1 MAEDGWQANIQ
12 IQEGD
17 ILMDGYDA
25 MPAVWQELVSA
36 EDQSRNFVL
45 QTEDGGAIECR
56 FVRREARYFIVYL
69 SSHTGCR
76 QACRFCH
83 LTQTGQTM
91 MSPVGLEGFIA
102 QAKRVLA
109 HYDALVDE
117 GGEEAEIVN
126 FNFMARGE
134 ALSNPTVTGDWPA
147 LMDGLRAEAYR
158 RGLRPQF
165 NVSTILPQDAAG
177 LDLTKISGEGVSL
190 YYSLYA
196 LDPEFRKRWLPRAE
210 DPAQGLERL
219 AEWQAKTGGEV
230 VLHWALIAGE
240 NDRPEQGLAI
250 AAAAADVGLKARF
263 NLVRYNPFSENQ
275 GRESGRVEEYFAAIS
290 EALGHPCSRIVPRV
304 GFDVKASCGMFVS

>member
-1 MAEDGWQANIQ
+1 
-12 IQEGD
+12 
-17 ILMDGYDA
+17 MDGYTAAAKLD
-25 MPAVWQELVSA
+25 WQELVSA

-45 QTEDGGAIECR
+45 HTEDGGAIECR

-91 MSPVGLEGFIA
+91 MTPVDLDGFIA

-109 HYDALVDE
+109 HYDEVAAA
-117 GGEEAEIVN
+117 GEPAEIVN

-134 ALSNPTVTGDWPA
+134 ALSNPTVTGNWPA
-147 LMDGLRAEAYR
+147 LHGALSALAAE

-165 NVSTILPQDAAG
+165 NVSTILPLDAWDF
-177 LDLTKISGEGVSL
+177 DLTRISGEGVSL

-196 LDPEFRKRWLPRAE
+196 LEPDFRKRWLPRAE
-210 DPAQGLERL
+210 NPIGALVRL
-219 AEWQAKTGGEV
+219 AIWQRATGGEV
-230 VLHWALIAGE
+230 VLHWALIKDE
-240 NDRPEQGLAI
+240 NDRPEQALAI
-250 AAAAADVGLKARF
+250 ARAVSMVGLKARF
-263 NLVRYNPFSENQ
+263 NLVRYNPFSDGQ
-275 GRESGRVEEYFAAIS
+275 GQESDRVEEYFAAIS
-290 EALGHPCSRIVPRV
+290 KALGHPSSRIVPRV